1 MSERDDTETG
11 FTEAERETLRAIAGQ
26 VVPASAEAGVPGADD
41 ALILSDIQATAL
53 GQQARVRDALT
64 ALDAL
69 AREEADM
76 EFATLEPAAQ
86 ERVAGLFREAHGAAA
101 WLIASLVV
109 QCYYRDGRVM
119 RSLGMAD
126 RAPFPEG
133 FEVPQGDWSLLD
145 PVRARPP
152 LYRET

>member
-1 MSERDDTETG
+1 MSERDDTETD
-11 FTEAERETLRAIAGQ
+11 FTAAERETLGAIAGQ
-26 VVPASAEAGVPGADD
+26 VVPASAGHGVPGADD
-41 ALILSDIQATAL
+41 ALIRSDILATARR
-53 GQQARVRDALT
+53 QHARVRDAL
-64 ALDAL
+64 AKLDAL
-69 AREEADM
+69 AREESEMDFTALDPV
-76 EFATLEPAAQ
+76 AR
-86 ERVAGLFREAHGAAA
+86 ERVAGRFREAHGPAARLLA
-101 WLIASLVV
+101 ALVV